1 MEPLQTINILTL
13 KAVTGD
19 DNHDGLCDKNY
30 FIPSYQRGYRW
41 GAQQVEQLV
50 KDLTEYFNGDNNGD
64 FYCLQPIVVKKI
76 TDYNKKISL
85 GLSKPDEPW
94 YEVIDG
100 QQRLTTIL
108 IILTLENLMDDDAD
122 FSFSIHYETRPD
134 LGNLFGK
141 LILEKS
147 DKEDKKLCVRVS
159 SQSSRL
165 DIDSYHILK
174 ASQRVL
180 DFFQNEEIPGAHK
193 KYFKG
198 TFYENFTRRIDV
210 SGKSVQVIWYELCD
224 EDSSS
229 AVELFKRLNDKSIK
243 LNNAELIRALFLSE
257 SAKYE
262 LTEDLPKGLSKNL
275 KEIIIA
281 RERESK
287 QQHLIAQWD
296 MIETRLHDSQ
306 FWNFIHK
313 DGDKADYNCRIE
325 YLFDLIA
332 HKDDDDRD
340 SLTTLLKFQ
349 ELSANGTDGLW
360 ELWQKVELYY
370 AILQAWSLDRDKYHK
385 IGFIVSQEGTHAL
398 IDLLK
403 QATSLSKPDFNNMVD
418 ERISKLLD
426 INAERLGKLQ
436 YGKND
441 NNAIE
446 RILLFFNV
454 EFTRLSVNEPFFPFE
469 KYKSEDWSLEHIH
482 AQNSELIDASDKEKW
497 IEFIREN
504 IKALRKMQLRFK
516 DTDLDP
522 ESLIETLKSNYDR
535 AKDKND
541 KRFSFSIV
549 QKLYSEI
556 ATYFDKFAQNDGL
569 SPDLHSISNL
579 ALLSGKI
586 NTAIGNSVFEVK
598 RQAIVELDAKGE
610 YIPLCTRKAFL
621 KYYNKDEEG
630 FETAQLFYWGKRD
643 QDNYYNS
650 IIKTIEPYFIKDM
663 KDSEEKDTVEIY
675 HTQEN

>member
-1 MEPLQTINILTL
+1 MEPLQSINILTL

-19 DNHDGLCDKNY
+19 DNHDGLCNKNY

-41 GAQQVEQLV
+41 GDQQVEQLA
-50 KDLTEYFNGDNNGD
+50 KDLTEYFNGENNGD
-64 FYCLQPIVVKKI
+64 FYCLQPIVVKEI
-76 TDYNKKISL
+76 TDYNRKVSL
-85 GLSKPDEPW
+85 GLSNPDEPW

-122 FSFSIHYETRPD
+122 LYFRIHYETRPD

-141 LILEKS
+141 LVLEKS
-147 DKEDKKLCVRVS
+147 DKGDKKLDVKIS
-159 SQSSRL
+159 GQSCRL
-165 DIDSYHILK
+165 DIDSYHILR
-174 ASQRVL
+174 AAQRIL
-180 DFFQNEEIPGAHK
+180 DFFQNEKIPGAHK

-210 SGKSVQVIWYELCD
+210 SGKSVQVIWYELRD
-224 EDSSS
+224 GDSSS
-229 AVELFKRLNDKSIK
+229 AIKLFKRLNDKSIK

-262 LTEDLPKGLSKNL
+262 PTEDLPKGLGKNL

-287 QQHLIAQWD
+287 QQHLISQWD
-296 MIETRLHDSQ
+296 MIETRLHDPKL
-306 FWNFIHK
+306 WNFIHK
-313 DGDKADYNCRIE
+313 DGEKADYSCRIE

-332 HKDDDDRD
+332 HKKDGDRD
-340 SLTTLLKFQ
+340 TLTTLLKFQ
-349 ELSANGTDGLW
+349 ELSANGTNGLW
-360 ELWQKVELYY
+360 ELWTKVELYF

-385 IGFIVSQEGTHAL
+385 IGFIVTLEGTCSL
-398 IDLLK
+398 IDLLE
-403 QATSLSKPDFNNMVD
+403 QTTSLSKPDFNKRVD
-418 ERISKLLD
+418 ERIAKLLD

-469 KYKSEDWSLEHIH
+469 KYKNEDWSLEHIH
-482 AQNSELIDASDKEKW
+482 AQNSELIDASDREKW
-497 IEFIREN
+497 TEFIREN

-522 ESLIETLKSNYDR
+522 EFLIETLKSNYAR

-541 KRFSFSIV
+541 RKFSFSIV

-556 ATYFDKFAQNDGL
+556 ATYFDKFAQNDSL

-586 NTAIGNSVFEVK
+586 NSAIGNSVFEVK

-643 QDNYYNS
+643 QDNYYNN
-650 IIKTIEPYFIKDM
+650 IIRIIEPYFIKDE
-663 KDSEEKDTVEIY
+663 KESEIQDIKELCQ
-675 HTQEN
+675 TQEN